1 MLQKTSNL
9 SSGTVHPGGAQ
20 ARPLLQRPPYIGMF
34 AFLVVLFVQPLG
46 HTIMIL
52 NEHLMGSEYQYH
64 TAAAM
69 GLVGAYLLWL
79 GMKRQGE
86 VAATW
91 LGFFAAILMWTGWI
105 EFSFV
110 AYANHL
116 DVAPLIEGGEVV
128 TKPEYLVMP
137 SSLGVMLATLAY
149 FMFNRETR
157 CNFFRWIH
165 RHLKL
170 GTGKPT
176 RGLKRNF
183 ASITALETIYLLWF
197 FYILL
202 LLLYDQAIL
211 GDRHPAVFAYL
222 IVNTV
227 WALYLMRRL
236 MHFSRVATAIRYAI
250 PTAIIAW
257 TSVEILGRWGFFT
270 EFWVEPSR
278 YAMEMAAVTAAIAV
292 FTAITIFTPKPNP
305 EGAGQAQ
312 PANAESKPSAPP
324 SSMKPGVAPAMAS
337 SGAAPQA
344 AMEAQTGEPKE
355 VAPKARPERPAARGG
370 KRTRPLRPAW
380 QVGAAIVTLGFL
392 GYLTSYAASL
402 TGSVGFQE
410 LDQQQV
416 QELQSELSGMVRRF
430 GFDAPETVVAVRVP
444 DSENLVKGIWLVG
457 ADGPARFVTCT
468 HAASQDWDCRL
479 GR

>member
-1 MLQKTSNL
+1 MLQKNSDL
-9 SSGTVHPGGAQ
+9 SPAPVSPGGPN
-20 ARPLLQRPPYIGMF
+20 ARPMLQRPPYTGLF

-79 GMKRQGE
+79 GMKQRGE
-86 VAATW
+86 VGATW

-116 DVAPLIEGGEVV
+116 NVAPLIEGGEVV

-137 SSLGVMLATLAY
+137 SSLGVMLTTLAY

-165 RHLKL
+165 RYLKL

-183 ASITALETIYLLWF
+183 AAITALETIYLLWF

-202 LLLYDQAIL
+202 LLLYDNAIL

-222 IVNTV
+222 ILNTV

-236 MHFSRVATAIRYAI
+236 IRFSRVATAIRYAV

-270 EFWVEPSR
+270 EIWVEPAS
-278 YAMEMAAVTAAIAV
+278 YGMEMAAVGAAIAV
-292 FTAITIFTPKPNP
+292 FTAITIFTPKPDP
-305 EGAGQAQ
+305 EGAVQ
-312 PANAESKPSAPP
+312 PQPTASTNGPTKPSPKKEP
-324 SSMKPGVAPAMAS
+324 GSGMPQSSRGLRT
-337 SGAAPQA
+337 GAAH
-344 AMEAQTGEPKE
+344 
-355 VAPKARPERPAARGG
+355 RPVG
-370 KRTRPLRPAW
+370 KRRADDPRDGRLRPLRPAW
-380 QVGAAIVTLGFL
+380 QAGAALFTIGFL

-410 LDQQQV
+410 LDQHQV
-416 QELQSELSGMVRRF
+416 QGLHSELSSMVQRF
-430 GFDAPETVVAVRVP
+430 GLRAPESVVAVRTAQ
-444 DSENLVKGIWLVG
+444 SGSLVTTIWLVR
-457 ADGPARFVTCT
+457 ADRPAETVTCR
-468 HAASQDWDCRL
+468 HAAGEDWDCRL

>member
-1 MLQKTSNL
+1 MLQNTPNL
-9 SSGTVHPGGAQ
+9 SHGTAIAGASK
-20 ARPLLQRPPYIGMF
+20 ARPFLQRPPYIGLF

-46 HTIMIL
+46 HTVMIL
-52 NEHLMGSEYQYH
+52 NEHLMGVEYQYH

-86 VAATW
+86 VGATW

-116 DVAPLIEGGEVV
+116 DVAPLVEGGEVV

-165 RHLKL
+165 RHLKM

-183 ASITALETIYLLWF
+183 AAITALETIYLLWF

-202 LLLYDQAIL
+202 LLLYDKAIL

-236 MHFSRVATAIRYAI
+236 LRFSRVATAIRYAI

-270 EFWVEPSR
+270 EIWVQPAD
-278 YAMEMAAVTAAIAV
+278 YAMEMAAVSAAIAV
-292 FTAITIFTPKPNP
+292 FTAITIFTPKPQP
-305 EGAGQAQ
+305 EGADQQA
-312 PANAESKPSAPP
+312 ASADSEP
-324 SSMKPGVAPAMAS
+324 
-337 SGAAPQA
+337 GAAGKVRTPA
-344 AMEAQTGEPKE
+344 GTEKPFF
-355 VAPKARPERPAARGG
+355 ARRNRASNRLHGKRPSDSRGG
-370 KRTRPLRPAW
+370 PMRPLRPVW
-380 QVGAAIVTLGFL
+380 QAGAAIVTIGFL

-410 LDQQQV
+410 LDQRQV
-416 QELQSELSGMVRRF
+416 QGLRTELSGMAENL
-430 GFDAPETVVAVRVP
+430 GFQAPESVVAVRIP
-444 DSENLVKGIWLVG
+444 ETDKLMAAIWLVREE
-457 ADGPARFVTCT
+457 GPADVITCT
-468 HAASQDWDCRL
+468 HAAGPNWDCRM

>member
-1 MLQKTSNL
+1 MLQKKPDL
-9 SSGTVHPGGAQ
+9 SRGTVTPGGAP
-20 ARPLLQRPPYIGMF
+20 ARPMLQRPPYIGLF

-52 NEHLMGSEYQYH
+52 NEILMGSEYQYH

-86 VAATW
+86 VGATW

-149 FMFNRETR
+149 FTFNRETR

-165 RHLKL
+165 RHLKM

-183 ASITALETIYLLWF
+183 AAITALETIYLLWF

-222 IVNTV
+222 ILNTV

-236 MHFSRVATAIRYAI
+236 MRFSRIATAIRYAI

-270 EFWVEPSR
+270 EIWVEPAS
-278 YAMEMAAVTAAIAV
+278 YAMEMAAVSAAIAA

-305 EGAGQAQ
+305 EGADQPQPTASAKVGSEPPPRQASR
-312 PANAESKPSAPP
+312 AAAKTALSGLARRTSA
-324 SSMKPGVAPAMAS
+324 SNKFRDRRA
-337 SGAAPQA
+337 
-344 AMEAQTGEPKE
+344 TG
-355 VAPKARPERPAARGG
+355 GD
-370 KRTRPLRPAW
+370 KRFRPLRPAW
-380 QVGAAIVTLGFL
+380 QAGAAIVTIGFL

-410 LDQQQV
+410 LDQHQV
-416 QELQSELSGMVRRF
+416 QGLQSELSGMVQRF
-430 GFDAPETVVAVRVP
+430 GFKAPESVVAVRLSQP
-444 DSENLVKGIWLVG
+444 DSLVKAIWLVRE
-457 ADGPARFVTCT
+457 DGPAEIVTCT
-468 HAASQDWDCRL
+468 HVTGRNWDCKL